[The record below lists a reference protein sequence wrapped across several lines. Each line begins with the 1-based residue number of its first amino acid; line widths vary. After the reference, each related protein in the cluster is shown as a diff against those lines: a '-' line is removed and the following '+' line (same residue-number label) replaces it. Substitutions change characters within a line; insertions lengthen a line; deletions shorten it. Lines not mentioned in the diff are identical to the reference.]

1 MLNSYFYFIQV
12 PVIIF
17 YFNKIPID
25 QTIWKLYFFT
35 CPKHM
40 TDLCWAHKFTDR
52 YTFILYII
60 IWIVSVCERKAER
73 QREHISVLG
82 RHQSDPW

>member
-17 YFNKIPID
+17 YFNTIPID

-35 CPKHM
+35 CPEHM

-60 IWIVSVCERKAER
+60 IWIVSVCERKVER